1 MEELKI
7 KIVKNEVGLRPVSNS
22 EVSEFVGNLLRNKIE
37 VVVLMN
43 GHGLHDTFHK
53 LVNLLDYSF
62 GQVVLPRV
70 FLFFPSVK
78 ALVALVIL
86 LFVPG

>member
-1 MEELKI
+1 
-7 KIVKNEVGLRPVSNS
+7 
-22 EVSEFVGNLLRNKIE
+22 
-37 VVVLMN
+37 MN